1 MKEIWKDI
9 EGYENFYQVSNHGKV
24 KSLDRTIT
32 NKLGVNQKLKGK
44 ELRRT
49 PNNKGYYTVCLCV
62 KSKLKTFLV
71 SRFVAKAFVSNP
83 KSFKVVDHIDDN
95 PKNNNYKNLRWCTQS
110 FNIQK
115 SHDLGRSPAVCGEA
129 HRSAKLNDMKVLT
142 ILTLLKNGKT
152 VTELAEEYGVTY
164 SSIAG
169 IKNGLYWKHVTK
181 GLL

>member
-1 MKEIWKDI
+1 MEEIWKDI
-9 EGYENFYQVSNHGKV
+9 ENYEGFYQVSNLGKV
-24 KSLDRTIT
+24 RSLDRSVTGKDGII
-32 NKLGVNQKLKGK
+32 QKLKGRNLK
-44 ELRRT
+44 GAF
-49 PNNKGYYTVCLCV
+49 NNKGYPTCCLCRNAI
-62 KSKLKTFLV
+62 LKTVLI
-71 SRFVAKAFVSNP
+71 SRLVAKSFVDNP
-83 KSFKVVDHIDDN
+83 NMLPVVDHIDDK

-152 VTELAEEYGVTY
+152 VTELAKEYGVTY